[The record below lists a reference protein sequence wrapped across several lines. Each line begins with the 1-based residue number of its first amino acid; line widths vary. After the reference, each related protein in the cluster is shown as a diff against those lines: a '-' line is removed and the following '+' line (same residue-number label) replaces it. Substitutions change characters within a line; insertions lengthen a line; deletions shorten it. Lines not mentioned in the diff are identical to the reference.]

1 MQTDL
6 ARMSHKVEEIFD
18 VAISKT
24 TDAERDAY
32 LDGACGRDVDLRQR
46 VESLLKAHIAA
57 GSFLLTPTENKGPIE
72 GPGETIGN
80 FKVLQKIGEG
90 GFGTVYLAEQQY
102 PIRRKVALKIIKLG
116 MDTKQ
121 VIARFEAER
130 QALALM
136 DHTNIAKVFDAGA
149 TTSGRPYFIMELVR
163 GIPITKYC
171 DRNKVSTGNRLKLFM
186 DICRAVQHAHNR
198 GIIHRDLKPTNVLV
212 TVHDGQPVPKIID
225 FGISKATNQRLTE
238 KTLFTEYQQLIG
250 TPQYMS
256 PEQAEMGGLD
266 IDTRSDIYSLGAL
279 LYELLTGTPPFET
292 KTIQEA
298 GYVEMQ
304 RIIRDVEPDKP
315 STRAATLIQQ
325 DTEIAKDHGADPQ
338 NFARSLRGDLDWIV
352 AKAMEKDRTR
362 RYNTANEFVTDIERY
377 LSNEPVSAGPPSM
390 VYKFGKFVRRNRLK
404 VAASALVVTA
414 LFIGSVLATAGFV
427 AASRDRDAARIAE
440 QKAYQAAE
448 RSQAMADFLQDV
460 LTASDPQQAMGLDV
474 DARAVLAKAREVF
487 GADHATVATTLA
499 SLALQLHSAGNYD
512 QAEPLFRQSIEIWD
526 TQFSKDHVNKGV
538 VLSRLGTLLR
548 LKGDEVGAE
557 NAFQESLR
565 ILRMQPGD
573 DGIVV
578 ADTLMGLA
586 EVFQNQ
592 GKYEDAE
599 TTIRQSLA
607 IRQREAP
614 HQHLQIALTI
624 NFLANLLI
632 ITDQTVK
639 TTELMDEC
647 VDAFRVALPE
657 RSNAIAKVTMQAG
670 AYYLS
675 IKEPDKAEGYLNET
689 LSIYKQNEFPSAM
702 NRDITVRLLSRLVD
716 LQDNGSDEFVPKR
729 MEFLKTVREVVGEEH
744 PKMGEFLAKG
754 SAYCV
759 EHRRFPK
766 AISLAIESLDKLQA
780 AYGGEESTKQ
790 ALVAL
795 SEATR
800 KIALEKTRTRQDY
813 QLALQGTNRYL
824 EIQSNDFQIVGT
836 KGILQYRLQE
846 FENALEMLQQSDQRH
861 VEDFKYGAAEDIA
874 FLAMTNCRLGNEEQ
888 AEQALDRLQNLKHRD
903 GFSIT
908 EQYTRLLEEATA
920 VLGSKVNNSPVNSPV
935 DNSSSDSG

>member
-18 VAISKT
+18 VAISKK

-72 GPGETIGN
+72 GPGETIGS

-171 DRNKVSTGNRLKLFM
+171 DRNKLSTGNRLQLFM

-377 LSNEPVSAGPPSM
+377 LSNEPVSAGPPST
-390 VYKFGKFVRRNRLK
+390 VYKLGKFVRRNRIK

-427 AASRDRDAARIAE
+427 AASRDRDNARIAE
-440 QKAYQAAE
+440 QKANQAAE
-448 RSQAMADFLQDV
+448 RSQAIADFLQDV
-460 LTASDPQQAMGLDV
+460 LTASDPQQAMSLKV
-474 DARAVLAKAREVF
+474 DARSVLAKAREVF

-557 NAFQESLR
+557 NVFQESLR

-614 HQHLQIALTI
+614 HQHLQIALTL

-632 ITDQTVK
+632 VTDQTEK

-647 VDAFRVALPE
+647 VAAFRVALPE

-670 AYYLS
+670 AFYLS
-675 IKEPDKAEGYLNET
+675 IDDLDRAEDYLNET
-689 LSIYKQNEFPSAM
+689 LYVYKQSRSPSAM
-702 NRDITVRLLSRLVD
+702 NRDIAVRLLSKLVD
-716 LQDNGSDEFVPKR
+716 RQDDGSDAFVPKR
-729 MEFLKTVREVVGEEH
+729 MEFLESVREVVGEEH
-744 PKMGEFLAKG
+744 PKLGEFLAKG

-759 EHRRFPK
+759 EHGRYTK

-780 AYGGEESTKQ
+780 AYGGEESIKQ
-790 ALVAL
+790 ALVTL
-795 SEATR
+795 SAATR
-800 KIALEKTRTRQDY
+800 TIALDKNRTRQDY
-813 QLALQGTNRYL
+813 QLALQGVNRYL
-824 EIQSNDFQIVGT
+824 EIQSDDFQVVGT
-836 KGILQYRLQE
+836 KGILQYRLRE
-846 FENALEMLQQSDQRH
+846 FENAREMLQQSDQHH
-861 VEDFKYGAAEDIA
+861 VEEFKYGTAEDIA
-874 FLAMTNCRLGNEEQ
+874 FLAMTNQCLGNNEE

-908 EQYTRLLEEATA
+908 EQYTELLEEATA
-920 VLGSKVNNSPVNSPV
+920 VLGTKVNNSPV
-935 DNSSSDSG
+935 DNSSNDSG